1 MDNDNKTFDF
11 LVFAISDIQSTIR
24 AIDAKVGILIV
35 LIMIPI
41 ANLSKI
47 YLACKDFLLK
57 SVLCHSL
64 NIFIVSAFSLVWIV
78 SFFCLMRVLFPKNNP
93 KDRIGGKTPSGLF
106 FLGSYFELD
115 IFDCLFGTK
124 KTSSLTFH
132 QHLKRIQGKSGNFI
146 DELAF
151 EQMKLAYIL
160 NNKLKLYRWGA
171 ALAVIWAA
179 LGGLIWM
186 VKLSA

>member
-1 MDNDNKTFDF
+1 MNKDDRTFDF

-35 LIMIPI
+35 LTMTPV

-47 YLACKDFLLK
+47 YLACEIFLSK
-57 SVLCHSL
+57 SFFCNSL
-64 NIFIVSAFSLVWIV
+64 NILVLSFFILTWIA
-78 SFFCLMRVLFPKNNP
+78 SFFCLIRVLFPKNNP
-93 KDRIGGKTPSGLF
+93 KYRICRNTPSGLF
-106 FLGSYFELD
+106 FLGNYFELD

-132 QHLKRIQGKSGNFI
+132 QHIERIKEKSGNFI

-160 NNKLKLYRWGA
+160 NSKLKLYRWGT

-179 LGGLIWM
+179 LGGFIWLI
-186 VKLSA
+186 KLSV